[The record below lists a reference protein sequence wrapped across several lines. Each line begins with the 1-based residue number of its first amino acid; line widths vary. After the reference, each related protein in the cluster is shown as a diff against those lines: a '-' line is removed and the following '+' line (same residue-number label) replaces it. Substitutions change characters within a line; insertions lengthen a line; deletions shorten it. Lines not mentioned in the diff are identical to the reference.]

1 MLSTQSINQL
11 STTRP
16 DLYAFRIEGE
26 VSREDMTEMAE
37 HMNSVFDAHDQ
48 VDMLLYFDDFK
59 GSEAGASMSL
69 ENIQSR
75 LRALS
80 SVRRY
85 VVANAPDAAGDM
97 VETLGK
103 VLPVQAESYETVD
116 EAFDALGA
124 KAMLTA
130 S

>member
-37 HMNSVFDAHDQ
+37 HMNSAFDAHDH
-48 VDMLLYFDDFK
+48 VDMLLYFDEFK

-85 VVANAPDAAGDM
+85 VVANAPEAAAGM
-97 VETLGK
+97 VETFGK
-103 VLPVQAESYETVD
+103 ILPVEAESYDSVD
-116 EAFDALGA
+116 EAFEALGA